1 MNAWLCAD
9 RWFNLAT
16 RVGANRRPP
25 AAGILARVRVITWNV
40 NSIRQRLP
48 RLLALL
54 GRYEPDV
61 VCLQETKV
69 LDDDFPFEE
78 VAAAGYGALSF
89 GQRAYNGVA
98 VLSRAALEEVARGMP
113 DDPVPG
119 EARLLAARTGGLAVA
134 SVYAVNGKSVEHPAY
149 ATKLAWFDALRVWAL
164 ESFEPGEPL
173 VLAGDFNVAPDDRDV
188 HDPDLWRGKNLAS
201 EPERARIAALEALGL
216 TDLGRAAA
224 GDVTG
229 PFSWWDYR
237 MGAFH
242 RGWGLRID
250 LLLGS
255 APIAERLVSVEVDRE
270 ERKPTSGEG
279 KPSDHA
285 PVILTLADR

>member
-1 MNAWLCAD
+1 LQWNSKSGAWAS
-9 RWFNLAT
+9 
-16 RVGANRRPP
+16 
-25 AAGILARVRVITWNV
+25 AAILASVRIVTWNV
-40 NSIRQRLP
+40 NSVRQRLP

-54 GRYEPDV
+54 ARHEPDV

-69 LDDDFPFEE
+69 TDDDFPFDE
-78 VAAAGYGALSF
+78 VSAAGYGALSS

-98 VLSRAALEEVARGMP
+98 ILSRHALEEVSRGMP
-113 DDPVPG
+113 DDPVPD

-134 SVYAVNGKSVEHPAY
+134 TVYAVNGKSIEHPAY
-149 ATKLAWFDALRVWAL
+149 ATKLAWFDAMRVWAM
-164 ESFEPGEPL
+164 ETFTAGEPL
-173 VLAGDFNVAPDDRDV
+173 LLAGDFNVAPDDRDV
-188 HDPDLWRGKNLAS
+188 HDPALWRGKNLAS
-201 EPERARIAALEALGL
+201 DPERARIAALEALGL

-224 GDVTG
+224 GDVEG
-229 PFSWWDYR
+229 PFTWWDYR

-255 APIAERLVSVEVDRE
+255 APVAERLLSVSVDRE

-285 PVILTLADR
+285 PVVLTLSDA